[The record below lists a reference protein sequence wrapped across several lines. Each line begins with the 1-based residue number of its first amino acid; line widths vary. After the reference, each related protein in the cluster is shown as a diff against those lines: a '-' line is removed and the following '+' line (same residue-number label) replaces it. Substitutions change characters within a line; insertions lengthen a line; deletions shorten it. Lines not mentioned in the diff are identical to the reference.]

1 MSLHSSADAD
11 MDRQLRLR
19 MAIALVFLV
28 LFPFAFVYTF
38 LYLANTV
45 GLALLEWADGQPRHG
60 EFYVDPILLTVAVLG
75 GLAVQY
81 WIGPRTVLTSVDA
94 RPVDADSHP
103 DLHAAVTRLAA
114 QTQIP
119 APNLAVIRSDVPNA
133 FAVGTGDRGTIVAT
147 TGLLELLSDEELE
160 AVLAHELAHLSNRDA
175 SLMTVAWLLPT
186 ITYYLAIVA
195 FYVLYGMVRVLGAG
209 GGSSSGSSG
218 NRDGKGIV
226 VAIVVITV
234 CAVLTLAV
242 SAMFWLGSV
251 LLYRILSRYR
261 EYAADRAAAAT
272 TGSPAALAGAL
283 EKIDETMPTI
293 PDRDLRKLDGG
304 VESLYLAPLD
314 TRAFDSK
321 ELISTDIFPE
331 THPPTEERIDR
342 LRELAR
348 GPGGE

>member
-1 MSLHSSADAD
+1 MSLHNADAGT
-11 MDRQLRLR
+11 DRQLRLR
-19 MAIALVFLV
+19 MTIALVFLV

-45 GLALLEWADGQPRHG
+45 GLALLEWADGRPRHG
-60 EFYVDPILLTVAVLG
+60 EFYVDPILLTVAILG

-81 WIGPRTVLTSVDA
+81 WVGPRTVLTSVRARRVGADA
-94 RPVDADSHP
+94 YP
-103 DLHAAVTRLAA
+103 DLHATVTRLAA
-114 QTQIP
+114 QTDVP
-119 APNLAVIRSDVPNA
+119 APELAVIRSDVPNA
-133 FAVGTGDRGTIVAT
+133 FAVAAGSRGTIAVT
-147 TGLLELLSDEELE
+147 TGLLELLSEDELE

-195 FYVLYGMVRVLGAG
+195 FYVLYGMVRLLGA
-209 GGSSSGSSG
+209 SSSGTSSSG
-218 NRDGKGIV
+218 NRDGKGLA

-261 EYAADRAAAAT
+261 EYAADRAAATT
-272 TGSPAALAGAL
+272 TGSPAVLAGAL
-283 EKIDETMPTI
+283 EKIDGTMPTV
-293 PDRDLRKLDGG
+293 PDCDLRKLDGG
-304 VESLYLAPLD
+304 VEALYLAPLD
-314 TRAFDSK
+314 TRSFDSK

-348 GPGGE
+348 GEGGE